1 MNLNTAI
8 FRFINYC
15 KFQKNF
21 SERTILTYQTALVQ
35 FSELIESET
44 GESPN
49 VTTIS
54 QEHIRRFIS
63 FLYYKKYSRKSI
75 HLKISS
81 IRSLFKFL
89 YKQRIIEKNPAVAVP
104 LPKVEKTI
112 PSFLT
117 NNEIELI
124 LQNIQPK
131 DFVSSRNLALL
142 ELLYSSGVRIS
153 EALGIKLKD
162 INFSNSFVKVLGKGN
177 KERIVP
183 IGTKA
188 VNSIKIY
195 LDFVQHTNFK
205 FKRSDTLFL
214 SRSGKSLSPV
224 EAYRIINS
232 ILKQWSEA
240 PKKSPHTLRH
250 TFATHLLNNGADIR
264 SVAEMLGHSSLAST
278 QVYTHVS
285 IEKLKEEYKRTHPK
299 A

>member
-1 MNLNTAI
+1 MD
-8 FRFINYC
+8 YC

-21 SERTILTYQTALVQ
+21 SERTILTYQTSLEQ
-35 FSELIESET
+35 FSELVESEI
-44 GESPN
+44 GENPN
-49 VTTIS
+49 VATIS

-63 FLYYKKYSRKSI
+63 WLYYKKYSRKSI

-81 IRSLFKFL
+81 IRSFFKFL
-89 YKQRIIEKNPAVAVP
+89 YKQRIIEKNPAIAVP

-124 LQNIQPK
+124 LQNIQPQ

-142 ELLYSSGVRIS
+142 ELLYSSGLRIS

-162 INFSNSFVKVLGKGN
+162 IDFSDSFAKVIGKGN

-183 IGTKA
+183 VGSKA
-188 VNSIKIY
+188 INSIKIY
-195 LDFVQHTNFK
+195 LNFVQQTNFK

-214 SRSGKSLSPV
+214 SKSGKPLSPV

>member
-1 MNLNTAI
+1 MNLNLSI
-8 FRFINYC
+8 LQFINYC

-21 SERTILTYQTALVQ
+21 SEKTIITYKTALEQ
-35 FSELIESET
+35 FSKLIESET
-44 GESPN
+44 GESLN
-49 VTTIS
+49 INSIT

-63 FLYYKKYSRKSI
+63 WLYYKKYSRKSI

-81 IRSLFKFL
+81 LKSFFKFL
-89 YKQRIIEKNPAVAVP
+89 YKQRIIEKNPAVVVP
-104 LPKVEKTI
+104 LPKVEKNI

-117 NNEIELI
+117 NKEIESI
-124 LQNIQPK
+124 LNSIQPN
-131 DFVSSRNLALL
+131 DFISSRNLALM
-142 ELLYSSGVRIS
+142 ELLYSSGLRIS

-162 INFSNSFVKVLGKGN
+162 IDFTNASVKVIGKGS

-183 IGTKA
+183 IGRKA
-188 VNSIKIY
+188 IDSIKIY
-195 LDFVQHTNFK
+195 LHFVQQINFEL
-205 FKRSDTLFL
+205 KRSENLFL
-214 SRSGKSLSPV
+214 SRTGNPLTAV
-224 EAYRIINS
+224 DAYRIINS
-232 ILKQWSEA
+232 MLKQWSEA

>member
-8 FRFINYC
+8 IKFIDYC

-21 SERTILTYQTALVQ
+21 SERTILTYQTALKQ
-35 FSELIESET
+35 FSELIGNEISEN
-44 GESPN
+44 PD

-63 FLYYKKYSRKSI
+63 WLYYKKYSRKSI

-81 IRSLFKFL
+81 IRSFFKFL

-124 LQNIQPK
+124 LKNVKPM

-142 ELLYSSGVRIS
+142 ELLYSSGLRIS

-162 INFSNSFVKVLGKGN
+162 IDFSNSFVKVLGKGN

-183 IGTKA
+183 IGSKA
-188 VNSIKIY
+188 VNAIKIY
-195 LDFVQHTNFK
+195 LDFIQQTNFK
-205 FKRSDTLFL
+205 FKRSDALFL
-214 SRSGKSLSPV
+214 SRRGKPLSPI

-240 PKKSPHTLRH
+240 PQKSPHTLRH